1 MNYWKLGCRWGS
13 KSEGLPLFFD
23 LLLQRGIVISWVDK
37 DFGNNSFVL
46 LTDGFTP
53 IGIAKTRS
61 ARRPI
66 QELEVIEGEFNEREI
81 YFDQNLF
88 YYQADV
94 FPIEHPDF
102 TFDYQKGISQIH
114 QQSTKNHIRLAY
126 SNALKKLEMETAAE
140 LLIRKNQIILQGP
153 PGTGKTRLAMQLA
166 KALTGISDEA
176 DLISSEQVQLV
187 QFHPSYSYE
196 DFVEGLKP
204 HAANNSVVF
213 RTEDGIFKTFC
224 KRALVSTLSNNESTS
239 NENSFDYIF
248 SQYIDTL
255 RSNLDQIFL
264 SKNNVELVIDSLSD
278 TSITVKYKYSNSEK
292 KAPGTRPFIVSK
304 DKLRIVAE
312 ENIDPAKVKNLRKE
326 IKPLVGHIAG
336 ALFAVYTHFYEF
348 MQSLTIDV
356 DDLQSED
363 YDFQS
368 ALDEFKE
375 LNAKGEAN
383 FDKKYILIIDEM
395 NRANLSTVLGELI
408 SLMEDGKRLGAAE
421 ELALELPY
429 SKERF
434 GIPKN
439 VYIIGTMNTA
449 DRSVSQIDYA
459 IRRRF
464 AFIDVLPQDLAH
476 EGSIEFD
483 SNLFLAVSR
492 LFQDENGK
500 ESLYLSPE
508 FKAKEVQLGHSY
520 FIKKEG
526 GMKMRL
532 EYEIKP
538 ILFEYIRDGILK
550 ETAHS
555 EIESLT
561 CSE

>member
-1 MNYWKLGCRWGS
+1 
-13 KSEGLPLFFD
+13 
-23 LLLQRGIVISWVDK
+23 
-37 DFGNNSFVL
+37 
-46 LTDGFTP
+46 
-53 IGIAKTRS
+53 
-61 ARRPI
+61 
-66 QELEVIEGEFNEREI
+66 
-81 YFDQNLF
+81 
-88 YYQADV
+88 
-94 FPIEHPDF
+94 
-102 TFDYQKGISQIH
+102 
-114 QQSTKNHIRLAY
+114 
-126 SNALKKLEMETAAE
+126 METTIN
-140 LLIRKNQIILQGP
+140 LLKLKNQIILQGP
-153 PGTGKTRLAMQLA
+153 PGTGKTRMAMQLA
-166 KALTGISDEA
+166 KALTGISEES

-204 HAANNSVVF
+204 HAVNNSVVF

-248 SQYIDTL
+248 SQYIAELRVKPKPTL
-255 RSNLDQIFL
+255 L
-264 SKNNVELVIDSLSD
+264 SKNNVELIVDSISD

-304 DKLRIVAE
+304 DKLRIVTE

-336 ALFAVYTHFYEF
+336 PLFAVYTHFYEF

-356 DDLQSED
+356 EDLQTED

-464 AFIDVLPQDLAH
+464 AFIDLLPQDLAH
-476 EGSIEFD
+476 EESIEFD
-483 SNLFLAVSR
+483 SNLFLSVSR

-500 ESLYLSPE
+500 ESLFLSPE

-520 FIKKEG
+520 FIKKDG